1 MVRDHGFGCVQQMQG
16 QMHVQVT
23 GMSRPVPLVGQFFR
37 HLRGA
42 VRPFAFL
49 FPRFACVRP
58 AARFRFRNRTST
70 ARSVLVADFG
80 PWRRW
85 GGWRT

>member
-23 GMSRPVPLVGQFFR
+23 GMRRPVPLVGQFFR
-37 HLRGA
+37 HPHASVCPFACLFLVTAR
-42 VRPFAFL
+42 VRPSAG
-49 FPRFACVRP
+49 
-58 AARFRFRNRTST
+58 FRFRNRTST
-70 ARSVLVADFG
+70 ARSDLVADFG